1 MNLVKISAYA
11 CGYYSE
17 NEYKETVYITEESYM
32 KLKEEIDYMDISIAE
47 LDGKHSEVEA
57 EIEIEILSAEQQLL
71 EIFDKKNDGYCLYWV
86 LDGIFG
92 DKNMDFYNERM
103 RIKEYIDSLDS
114 LIEVTYT
121 IKKSNLDTVNNFVRN
136 LEEK

>member
-17 NEYKETVYITEESYM
+17 NEYEETVYITEESYM

-57 EIEIEILSAEQQLL
+57 EIEIEILSTEQQLL

-86 LDGIFG
+86 LD
-92 DKNMDFYNERM
+92 
-103 RIKEYIDSLDS
+103 LS
-114 LIEVTYT
+114 LIH
-121 IKKSNLDTVNNFVRN
+121 I
-136 LEEK
+136 